1 MKNYNLIKLSEPG
14 FDLRTEHIQHV
25 RNVLNLYVCS
35 MCRRNEGT
43 FYDRFPQNF
52 DELTVE
58 EQVQVLLS
66 TDCGCEFSLEEE

>member
-1 MKNYNLIKLSEPG
+1 MKNYNLIKMSEPG
-14 FDLRTEHIQHV
+14 FDLRTEHLQNV

-43 FYDRFPQNF
+43 WHRFPENF
-52 DELTVE
+52 DELSTE
-58 EQVQVLLS
+58 EQVRALLS